1 MTLRD
6 PRAWLVD
13 LLAAADL
20 AMAAVARHEDGSS
33 YAKSLEDR
41 AIVERQIEII
51 AECLKR
57 LLASEPGL
65 SLRFYEARDVIALR
79 NIVSHA
85 YHQLDHVQIW
95 QTIRRDLPSLRER
108 AAQLLAER
116 GGTP

>member
-1 MTLRD
+1 MAQRD

-13 LLAAADL
+13 LIGAANLAIT
-20 AMAAVARHEDGSS
+20 VVSRHATGEA

-41 AIVERQIEII
+41 AVVERQIEII

-57 LLASEPGL
+57 LLSAEPGL
-65 SLRFYEARDVIALR
+65 SLRFHEARDVIALR

-95 QTIRRDLPSLRER
+95 QTIRRDLPSLRTR
-108 AAQLLAER
+108 AAELLAER
-116 GGTP
+116 GGAP